1 MNVEIGTEAA
11 QLPFCE
17 YFLQFSVQYLC
28 SVSKMIKSNRYDV
41 LLYVIQIFWENVH
54 VLIAMSLIVL
64 LATLI
69 VFIKV
74 LYRNTRQR
82 YLVWK
87 LTEIMNN
94 KSCSP
99 FYLLFISG

>member
-1 MNVEIGTEAA
+1 MNVEIGIDAA
-11 QLPFCE
+11 QLPFWE
-17 YFLQFSVQYLC
+17 YFSPFSVQYLC
-28 SVSKMIKSNRYDV
+28 SVSEMIKSNRNDV
-41 LLYVIQIFWENVH
+41 LLYFIQIFWENVH

-74 LYRNTRQR
+74 LYRNTRRR

-87 LTEIMNN
+87 LR
-94 KSCSP
+94 KSIILVGFGRAHPS
-99 FYLLFISG
+99 F